1 VSDRP
6 VLSIILAAG
15 KGTRMG
21 CASQHK
27 VCCEI
32 AGRPAILRALDTYA
46 ACGFGPHV
54 IVVGDRASDV
64 MATASRS
71 DHSVLYAYQPE
82 LRGTGHA
89 TRLGA
94 RILRDLGYDGP
105 VLVVAGDKVIEQLAI
120 QKLQRVFERDEC
132 DMALLVG
139 RRQGSPELGRI
150 VIDHDGEVLACVEQ
164 RDLRQRR
171 ALQCLRSLALAAGTG
186 SGGVAELRTAAL
198 DVLRREIPDDRKAR
212 IAFGSLLARLCEPEP
227 LPTDELLTLVPEA
240 AGRFEFVRPD
250 GQMVHLAPD
259 EVDETPWVNL
269 SVYLFEA
276 AALYYGLDCLTSD
289 NAQGEEYLTD
299 VVGHLQHANA
309 AHASAFRL
317 RPVAIDHS
325 RQVMAFNTPAELAE
339 IEAYYQG
346 APPG

>member
-21 CASQHK
+21 CASRHK

-46 ACGFGPHV
+46 ACGVGPHV

-64 MATASRS
+64 MAIASQS
-71 DHSVLYAYQPE
+71 DHSVLYAYQSE

-105 VLVVAGDKVIEQLAI
+105 VLVVAGDKVIEQPAI
-120 QKLQRVFERDEC
+120 WKLRRVFERDEC
-132 DMALLVG
+132 DMALLVS

-171 ALQCLRSLALAAGTG
+171 ALHCLRSLALAAGTET
-186 SGGVAELRTAAL
+186 GGVAELRTAAL
-198 DVLRREIPDDRKAR
+198 DVLRREIPDERKAR
-212 IAFGSLLARLCEPEP
+212 IAFGS
-227 LPTDELLTLVPEA
+227 LLTLVPEA

-250 GQMVHLAPD
+250 GQMVQLTPD
-259 EVDETPWVNL
+259 EVDGTPWVNL

-299 VVGHLQHANA
+299 VVRHLQHANA
-309 AHASAFRL
+309 AHASGFRL
-317 RPVAIDHS
+317 RTVAIDHC

-339 IEAYYQG
+339 IAAYYQG
-346 APPG
+346 TPPG